1 MLLLEEIQ
9 KIAEEQQDSQ
19 SEAVDLARP
28 LPEEKLTFR
37 KNRSEEQ
44 NEPPLTLNA
53 LEDWLFKADTP
64 KSKAP
69 SQIEEEIEEEAL
81 AAQPEAPNKIKEEVK
96 SSESED
102 EDDEAPIK
110 QSKDIL

>member
-19 SEAVDLARP
+19 SEAVDLTRP
-28 LPEEKLTFR
+28 LPEEKLIFR
-37 KNRSEEQ
+37 KNRSEER
-44 NEPPLTLNA
+44 NESLLTLGA

-69 SQIEEEIEEEAL
+69 SEIEEEI
-81 AAQPEAPNKIKEEVK
+81 
-96 SSESED
+96 
-102 EDDEAPIK
+102 
-110 QSKDIL
+110 